1 MGAELNVNPIDFPP
15 QSISR
20 QGFFFVCAVLYWE
33 TIIHLAPSCRPVG
46 SRTFTFVAAGGRR
59 PRMEAA
65 NSKLPQVLLQKQ
77 SKNGPV
83 ALWTK
88 QTGTVCPTCRRRVMS
103 AVKKVRYGVITRLK
117 CLLAP
122 FFVVSFQR
130 GAE

>member
-20 QGFFFVCAVLYWE
+20 QGFFVCAVLYWE

-77 SKNGPV
+77 VKPRGPV
-83 ALWTK
+83 DRANW
-88 QTGTVCPTCRRRVMS
+88 GNRVSYLPS
-103 AVKKVRYGVITRLK
+103 AGDECGQK
-117 CLLAP
+117 
-122 FFVVSFQR
+122 
-130 GAE
+130 GAIRCDNAVEMFISTLFCC